1 VAPSPVAGTNG
12 TLNAMLDV
20 GSRTGGRAGRTED
33 ERATAAT
40 PHEHGGT
47 GTLQNQPTDFR
58 YTHPGYRTVPC
69 QQWRK
74 ASATDRSS
82 RPVTLYVRGGARGGK
97 RHGRMTLDQQE
108 LVSSAPVTA

>member
-1 VAPSPVAGTNG
+1 
-12 TLNAMLDV
+12 MLDL
-20 GSRTGGRAGRTED
+20 GSRTGGRAGRAED

-47 GTLQNQPTDFR
+47 GTLQNQPTSI
-58 YTHPGYRTVPC
+58 

-82 RPVTLYVRGGARGGK
+82 RPVTPYVRGGARGG
-97 RHGRMTLDQQE
+97 RC
-108 LVSSAPVTA
+108 ACIWPW